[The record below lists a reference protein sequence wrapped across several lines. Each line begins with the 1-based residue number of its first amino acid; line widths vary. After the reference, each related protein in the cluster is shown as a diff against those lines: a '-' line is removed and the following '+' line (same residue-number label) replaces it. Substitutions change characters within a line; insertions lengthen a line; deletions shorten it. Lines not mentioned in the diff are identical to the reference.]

1 MSSNEYKAGD
11 EIIYTFKHPDTGQE
25 YQIIHA
31 YKLYDNYENRLKENP
46 SISPSHVFEEVVIEP
61 IYDACFRDAEY
72 STEAID
78 FPDDLKQVSNLVKK
92 MEEEKINSV
101 VREALIKSSNYIPSS
116 NMTNVCVFPSKV
128 DYDLP
133 FMFTSGSGKISVL
146 YDKNTDEEMLRAG
159 IAHEYHHSVWTE
171 KYFNKESSMTVLD
184 NIVLEG
190 KAVMFE
196 KVVYPNLTFT
206 EVNYR
211 YDKEDWEKIEQ
222 DLYLYDDYRA
232 YEILYGGEGLP
243 ENYGYIEGYKMVR
256 SFLDLQPNLTPED
269 WTALSAEEV
278 FEEGNYLEYYKE

>member
-92 MEEEKINSV
+92 MEEEKINNV

-116 NMTNVCVFPSKV
+116 KMTNVCVFPSKV